1 MRLKWTGL
9 IIFFGLLLFSCGITS
24 DLIEGFFDTR
34 ETGPRFENLRPKKQQ
49 QIQRELESNP
59 SGYFIYYIPE
69 HAALFDP
76 IDDANKLVVG
86 TPWIRSEDDKK
97 AWVEILRQNTQDKE
111 TAIDRL
117 LRSTTGFLEIIGPE
131 EQFFGY
137 LVHDKMDMVTL
148 KIIDQNTMRIYYYPQ
163 REGGL

>member
-49 QIQRELESNP
+49 QIQHELESNP

-69 HAALFDP
+69 HAVLFDP

-86 TPWIRSEDDKK
+86 TPWIKSEDDKK
-97 AWVEILRQNTQDKE
+97 AWVDILRQNTQ
-111 TAIDRL
+111 
-117 LRSTTGFLEIIGPE
+117 
-131 EQFFGY
+131 
-137 LVHDKMDMVTL
+137 
-148 KIIDQNTMRIYYYPQ
+148 
-163 REGGL
+163 